1 MQAAAVDTSDL
12 EARRAAVDAY
22 VDQHTAGFTV
32 KPVETTSAASC
43 DEGKHVIVTGGT
55 GSVGS
60 HLVAHLLALAE
71 VRKVTCLNR
80 PSRGADAASRQKS
93 ALITHKIQVD
103 PSLTSS
109 KLEVFASD
117 LTKPLLGLAPQEYT
131 ALTKSATHI
140 VHNAWPMSGNRPV
153 GGFESQFRVM
163 RNLLDFSWAIMSA
176 TNRPVTFQFV
186 SSIAVVGHQP
196 LHTSNPVVLEDRV
209 DIDSVLPNGYGDAKY
224 VCERMLDR
232 TLHLHPSSFRAMS
245 VRLGQVAG
253 CSSTGY
259 WNSLEHFPLLVK
271 SSQTLR
277 CLPDFS
283 NVLSWTPVE
292 LVAGTLGD
300 LLLNDDAGG
309 PAEPIYHI
317 DNPVRQPWKE
327 MMCDVLAL
335 ELGISQ
341 RNIVPF
347 EEWVRRVRHF
357 VGSVEKDNPAFKLID
372 FLEGSFERMSCGG
385 LLLDTE
391 KARRRSEVLADVGPV
406 AEQVTKQYIQYWRET
421 GFLKA

>member
-1 MQAAAVDTSDL
+1 MQAAAIDTSDL
-12 EARRAAVDAY
+12 DARRAAVDAY
-22 VDQHTAGFTV
+22 VDQHTAGFIV
-32 KPVETTSAASC
+32 NPCDTSTATHE
-43 DEGKHVIVTGGT
+43 EGKHVIVTGGT

-60 HLVAHLLALAE
+60 HLVAHLLALPD

-80 PSRGADAASRQKS
+80 PSRSSDPASRQNS
-93 ALITHKIQVD
+93 AFTTRKIQID
-103 PSLTSS
+103 PAFVSS

-117 LTKPLLGLAPQEYT
+117 LTKPLLGLAPTDYT
-131 ALTKSATHI
+131 ALTKSVTHI

-163 RNLLDFSWAIMSA
+163 RNLIDFSSAIVSA

-196 LHTSNPVVLEDRV
+196 LHTNNPVVLEDRV

-224 VCERMLDR
+224 VCERMLDE

-300 LLLNDDAGG
+300 LLFNDNAGG
-309 PAEPIYHI
+309 SVEPTYHI

-327 MMCDVLAL
+327 MVGDVLAP
-335 ELGISQ
+335 ELGIPQ
-341 RNIVPF
+341 RKIVPF
-347 EEWVRRVRHF
+347 EDWVRRVRHF
-357 VGSVEKDNPAFKLID
+357 VGSVEIDNPAFKLID
-372 FLEGSFERMSCGG
+372 FLEASFERMSCGG

-391 KARRRSEVLADVGPV
+391 KSRRRSETLAGVGPV
-406 AEQVTKQYIQYWRET
+406 AKQVTRRYIQYWRDT
-421 GFLKA
+421 GLLKA